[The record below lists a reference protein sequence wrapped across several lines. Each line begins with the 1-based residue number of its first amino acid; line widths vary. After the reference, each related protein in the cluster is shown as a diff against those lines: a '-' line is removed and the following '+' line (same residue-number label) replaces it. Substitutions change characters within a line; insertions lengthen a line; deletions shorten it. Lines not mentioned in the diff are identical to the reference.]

1 MASLIPDQNIPFFFK
16 LNQKLNNF
24 KQLLITIAA
33 VVLVGCG
40 ESQPTEPPT
49 AKAPDISIHEAAKEG
64 NITDIKQHITTGT
77 NVEPKRSA
85 PKVSPAA
92 KVDAKSLFISADL
105 VVVAKAPMGNV
116 LTSSPVQFAWSLKV
130 EKTLKGEVSSDGIR
144 GRHGWRTKGYDKGK
158 MPPWLKTAQTT
169 SCIFFLK
176 QNAQFDEDPLG
187 VIPWTTELEKSLL
200 SKN

>member
-1 MASLIPDQNIPFFFK
+1 M
-16 LNQKLNNF
+16 
-24 KQLLITIAA
+24 
-33 VVLVGCG
+33 LVGCG
-40 ESQPTEPPT
+40 PSV
-49 AKAPDISIHEAAKEG
+49 DIWEAANTG
-64 NITDIKQHITTGT
+64 NIEAVKQHITTGT

-85 PKVSPAA
+85 PKVPPVA
-92 KVDAKSLFISADL
+92 KVDARSLFISADL
-105 VVVAKAPMGNV
+105 VVVAKAPMGGI

-130 EKTLKGEVSSDGIR
+130 EKTLKGEVSPDGIR

-176 QNAQFDEDPLG
+176 QSAQVDEDPLG

>member
-1 MASLIPDQNIPFFFK
+1 M
-16 LNQKLNNF
+16 
-24 KQLLITIAA
+24 KQLLITIVA

-77 NVEPKRSA
+77 NVEPKRSD
-85 PKVSPAA
+85 PEVSPAA

-105 VVVAKAPMGNV
+105 VVVAKAPMGKV

>member
-1 MASLIPDQNIPFFFK
+1 M
-16 LNQKLNNF
+16 
-24 KQLLITIAA
+24 KQLLIIIAA
-33 VVLVGCG
+33 VVLVGCD

-105 VVVAKAPMGNV
+105 VVVAKAPMGKV

-144 GRHGWRTKGYDKGK
+144 GRHGWRTKGYNKGK

>member
-1 MASLIPDQNIPFFFK
+1 MGFKSSLTQILTI
-16 LNQKLNNF
+16 
-24 KQLLITIAA
+24 IAA
-33 VVLVGCG
+33 LVLVGCG

-49 AKAPDISIHEAAKEG
+49 AKAPDISIHETAKEG

-105 VVVAKAPMGNV
+105 VVVAKAPMGKV

-200 SKN
+200 SKNLIRYLSQSTSSFEG